1 MMFANADT
9 SSLKHVVSIV
19 LNPFVVKHENC
30 CYYLVPVVYNIYTII
45 WAPFLYRL
53 SEILDWY

>member
-45 WAPFLYRL
+45 WAPFY
-53 SEILDWY
+53 ID